1 MMKKFFFLFV
11 AVVCISKAHTQNVGI
26 GTNTPKNSAL
36 LEVSSTTKGFLP
48 PRMLASQRNA
58 IALPDTG
65 LIIYCTDCGT
75 NGGEPEYYNGTA
87 WVNMI
92 GGPAA
97 APLAIG
103 NSYKGGKIA
112 YIFQP
117 GDPGYIAGQVHGLIA
132 APFDQSPVILWEE
145 GQNIT
150 GATATGLGT
159 GNANTNTIVTVQG
172 PGTYAAFLCSDLEL
186 NGYSDWYLPSK
197 DELDKLAQNQN
208 VIGNFNT
215 VGYWSS
221 SEFLDSG
228 GYAWAQHFS
237 GSGGSQVTEPKN
249 VANAVRAVRT
259 F

>member
-1 MMKKFFFLFV
+1 MKKLFFLFV
-11 AVVCISKAHTQNVGI
+11 ALICICEAYTQNVGI
-26 GTNTPKNSAL
+26 GTSTPNNSAL
-36 LEVSSTTKGFLP
+36 LEVNSTIKGFLP
-48 PRMLASQRNA
+48 PRMIAAQRNA
-58 IALPDTG
+58 IASPVAG
-65 LIIYCTDCGT
+65 LIIYCIDCGT

-103 NSYKGGKIA
+103 NSYQGGKIA

-117 GDPGYIAGQVHGLIA
+117 GDPGYISGQVHGLIA
-132 APFDQSPVILWEE
+132 APSDQAPVMLWEE

-150 GATATGLGT
+150 GATATALGT
-159 GNANTNTIVTVQG
+159 GSANTNTIVTIQG
-172 PGTYAAFLCSDLEL
+172 PGTYAAFLCSDLVL

-197 DELDKLAQNQN
+197 DELDKLAQNQIA
-208 VIGNFNT
+208 IGNFN
-215 VGYWSS
+215 VSGYWSS
-221 SEFLDSG
+221 SEFLESG
-228 GYAWAQHFS
+228 SYAWAQHF
-237 GSGGSQVTEPKN
+237 GGGGGTQVTEPKN

>member
-1 MMKKFFFLFV
+1 MKKLFFLFV
-11 AVVCISKAHTQNVGI
+11 SMICIGQAYTQNVGI

-36 LEVSSTTKGFLP
+36 LEVNSTTKGFLP
-48 PRMLASQRNA
+48 PRMIASQRNA
-58 IALPDTG
+58 IASPETG
-65 LIIYCTDCGT
+65 LIIYCIDCGT

-92 GGPAA
+92 GGTAA

-132 APFDQSPVILWEE
+132 APFDQSPASLWEDY
-145 GQNIT
+145 QNFT
-150 GATATGLGT
+150 FATATALGT
-159 GNANTNTIVTVQG
+159 GNANTNTIVTVYG
-172 PGTYAAFLCSDLEL
+172 PGTYAAFLCQDLVL
-186 NGYSDWYLPSK
+186 NGYSDWFLPSK
-197 DELDKLAQNQN
+197 DELNKLAQNSSA
-208 VIGNFNT
+208 IGFFNNT
-215 VGYWSS
+215 GYWSS

-228 GYAWAQHFS
+228 GFAWAQHFS
-237 GSGGSQVTEPKN
+237 GGGGTQVTEPKN